1 MDFKKKL
8 KTRLYLAI
16 AYIIIG
22 LATIIAAF
30 ITKTS
35 NEFFSSFGFALIVI
49 GIVRVR
55 SYFIITK
62 SEDNLK
68 KQQIRE
74 SDERNVSISTKAKSF
89 SFTLYIIL
97 SGIVVIVLQCLKET
111 QHATIIGGTVCAL
124 ILIYWISYFV
134 INKKS

>member
-1 MDFKKKL
+1 MEFKKKL
-8 KTRLYLAI
+8 NIRLYLAI
-16 AYIIIG
+16 AYVLIG
-22 LATIIAAF
+22 VATIISAF

-35 NEFFSSFGFALIVI
+35 NEFFSSFGFALVVI
-49 GIVRVR
+49 GIVRIR
-55 SYFIITK
+55 NYFIITK

-74 SDERNVSISTKAKSF
+74 SDERNISISTKAKSF
-89 SFTLYIIL
+89 SFNLYIIL

-111 QHATIIGGTVCAL
+111 QLATIIGGAVCVL
-124 ILIYWISYFV
+124 ILIYWISYWI

>member
-1 MDFKKKL
+1 MEFKKKL

-16 AYIIIG
+16 AYILIG
-22 LATIIAAF
+22 LTTIISAF

-49 GIVRVR
+49 GIVRIR
-55 SYFIITK
+55 NYFIITK

-74 SDERNVSISTKAKSF
+74 YDERNISIANRAKSF
-89 SFTLYIIL
+89 SFNLYIIL
-97 SGIVVIVLQCLKET
+97 SGIVVIVLQCLKVT
-111 QHATIIGGTVCAL
+111 HLATVLGGTVCML
-124 ILIYWISYFV
+124 ILIYWISYWI